1 MPEGPSIV
9 LLREAAAHFRRRT
22 VRSAIGNA
30 KQDLAR
36 LQGRRLMG
44 VHSWGKHFLLEFSGF
59 SVRIHLLMFGSWRI
73 DERKP
78 TPARL
83 SLQFDNGELNFYTC
97 SVTFLEGPL
106 QDHYDWRS
114 DVMDERWDPRLARRR
129 LKAQPTTLVCDALL
143 DQTLFSGVGNIIKN
157 EVLYRIRVHPQTQ
170 VGDLPPRLLGR
181 LIKEARQYSFDF
193 LEWKRAFEL
202 KQHWQVHTRRTCP
215 GCGGPLSKQYL
226 GLTRRRT
233 FFCPHCQPRYVDG
246 VPADA

>member
-22 VRSAIGNA
+22 VRNASGNA
-30 KQDLAR
+30 KQDIAR
-36 LQGRRLMG
+36 LQGRRVVG
-44 VHSWGKHFLLEFSGF
+44 VHSWGKHFLLEFSDF

-73 DERKP
+73 DERK
-78 TPARL
+78 TAPARL

-97 SVTFLEGPL
+97 SVKFIEGPL

-114 DVMDERWDPRLARRR
+114 DVMDERFDPRLARRH
-129 LKAQPTTLVCDALL
+129 LKAQPDTLVCDALL

-157 EVLYRIRVHPQTQ
+157 EVLYRIRVHPETRIA
-170 VGDLPPRLLGR
+170 DLPPRLLGR

-202 KQHWQVHTRRTCP
+202 KKHWQVHTRRTCP
-215 GCGGPLSKQYL
+215 GCGGPLAKQYL
-226 GLTRRRT
+226 GLTHRRT
-233 FFCPHCQPRYVDG
+233 FFCPLCQPRYVDG
-246 VPADA
+246 VRVDA

>member
-9 LLREAAAHFRRRT
+9 LLREAAAQFRRRT
-22 VRSAIGNA
+22 VRHVSGNA

-36 LQGRRLMG
+36 LQGRRVLG

-97 SVTFLEGPL
+97 SVKFLEGSL

-129 LKAQPTTLVCDALL
+129 LQAQPDTLACDALL
-143 DQTLFSGVGNIIKN
+143 DQTIFSGVGNIIKN
-157 EVLYRIRVHPQTQ
+157 EVLYRIGVHPETR
-170 VGDLPPRLLGR
+170 VGDLPPRRLGR
-181 LIKEARQYSFDF
+181 MIKEARQYSFEF

-202 KQHWQVHTRRTCP
+202 KKHWQVHTRRTCP

-233 FFCPHCQPRYVDG
+233 FFCPQCQLRYVDG
-246 VPADA
+246 VAVGT